1 VSRLPIAVLFVTS
14 AALAAPVPKG
24 KEAELYF
31 PTQVGA
37 KRVMDAKLKSNQPG
51 WTETVTKVEEKDGK
65 YAVTIERDD
74 GRRKTEAV
82 YEVSKDGLY
91 RKTTGGKVEA
101 EPVLMLKLPYKEGT
115 TWTAERPGPSGAGGP
130 KAKVTYTMGKE
141 EEVEVAAGKYKAF
154 RLESEAES
162 GGQTRKQTDWYAAG
176 VGLVKTVMPG
186 GVIELKEFTPGKE
199 EKK

>member
-1 VSRLPIAVLFVTS
+1 MRLSVAALFVAS
-14 AALAAPVPKG
+14 VALAAPVPKG

-31 PTQVGA
+31 PVQVGT

-65 YAVTIERDD
+65 YTVTIERDD
-74 GRRKTEAV
+74 GRRKTETT

-91 RKTTGGKVEA
+91 RKTTGGTVEA

-115 TWTAERPGPSGAGGP
+115 TWTAERPGPVGAGGP

-141 EEVEVAAGKYKAF
+141 EEVVVAAGKYKAF
-154 RLESEAES
+154 RLESVSES

-176 VGLVKTVMPG
+176 VGLIKSEMPG
-186 GVIELKEFTPGKE
+186 GVIELKEFTPGKDD
-199 EKK
+199 KK